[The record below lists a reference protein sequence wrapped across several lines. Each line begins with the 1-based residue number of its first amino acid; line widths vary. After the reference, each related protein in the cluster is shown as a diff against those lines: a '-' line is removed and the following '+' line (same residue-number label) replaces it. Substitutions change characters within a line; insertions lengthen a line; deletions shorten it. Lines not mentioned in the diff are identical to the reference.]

1 VQRTQLSFH
10 FILPSLRIRPGVER
24 DSMRPNAVHCPERLY
39 LMHWCFS
46 SRSLVLAS
54 FVVLVPTML
63 SQSGPVSLSSPDQRL
78 VMRLA
83 TVAGKESNGTG
94 GKLVYSIAFCGK
106 PLLNESALALEL
118 DGQATLGNNVQITES
133 TPGKGRDD
141 YTLVAGKVSDV
152 HDQYNSLLLRTVEGD
167 GAKRSLLI
175 EARAYNDGI
184 AFRYVL
190 PEQDAIKK
198 LRLKQEDTEFR
209 ISTDATTWALE
220 LPNYRSSYESEYVK
234 LPITSFSNQGG
245 VSSSFLIGMP
255 LLMHSP
261 GTAWMTLTEADLEG
275 NPGMYV
281 TNPSGNWA
289 GHWFVSKLSPR
300 SDDPNLVAVEALPY
314 HSAWRVLLVA
324 DEPGRLMESNVISDL
339 NSPNRV
345 QDTSW
350 IHPGKASWN
359 WWAGDIGPDG
369 KPAYTT
375 KNMEYY
381 VDFAAQSGFPYMLL
395 DAGWADGRD
404 ITKLR
409 GNVDVPELARYAAAK
424 HVKVWIWLY
433 STSVM
438 EQMKEAF
445 PLYEKWGVAGV
456 KIDFINRDDQD
467 GIKFYYDVAREAAE
481 HHLMVDFHGASKPW
495 GIERTYPNVL
505 SYEAVLGAENSKVAR
520 RDSPVDRSVFPFTRM
535 VAGPLDYT
543 PGGFNNVTEDEFV
556 GRDTSPMIMGTRA
569 QQLALYVVFQT
580 PFQMVSDSPQ
590 AYANQPEFQFIR
602 DVPTQWDSM
611 HVLSGE
617 PGEFV
622 TIARSHGREWYL
634 GGITNWTPREL
645 HVPLDFLDAGRYIA
659 QVYQDGAD
667 AGTHPKHV
675 TISRLVVHKGE
686 RLTLRLAVGGGCAIR
701 FIPEGGK

>member
-1 VQRTQLSFH
+1 MQ
-10 FILPSLRIRPGVER
+10 
-24 DSMRPNAVHCPERLY
+24 
-39 LMHWCFS
+39 WFS
-46 SRSLVLAS
+46 KTS
-54 FVVLVPTML
+54 VLVAVFVTVCCQTGF
-63 SQSGPVSLSSPDQRL
+63 SEIGPVVLSSPNQRL
-78 VMRLA
+78 SIQFT
-83 TVAGKESNGTG
+83 TVAGTEKTGTG
-94 GKLVYSIAFCGK
+94 GKLVYSVTFAGK
-106 PLLNESALALEL
+106 QIVDQSALALEL
-118 DGQATLGNNVQITES
+118 VDQPVLGSNVQIVES
-133 TPGKGRDD
+133 TPGKGSDD
-141 YTLVAGKVSDV
+141 YTLIAGKASGI
-152 HDQYNSLLLRTVEGD
+152 HDQHNSVQLRTVES
-167 GAKRSLLI
+167 AAPSRSLMI

-190 PEQDAIKK
+190 PEQDGIKE

-209 ISTDATTWALE
+209 ISTDATSWALT

-234 LPITSFSNQGG
+234 LPITAFSNQGG
-245 VSSSFLIGMP
+245 VPSSFLIGLP

-261 GTAWMTLTEADLEG
+261 GAAWMALTEADLEG
-275 NPGMYV
+275 NSGMYV

-289 GHWFVSKLSPR
+289 GHYFVSKLSPR
-300 SDDPNLVAVEALPY
+300 FDDPSLALRGTLPH

-324 DEPGRLMESNVISDL
+324 EEPGKLMESNILSDL
-339 NSPNRV
+339 NPPNRV

-359 WWAGDIGPDG
+359 WWAGDVGPDG
-369 KPAYTT
+369 KASYTT

-381 VDFAAQSGFPYMLL
+381 VDFAASSGFPYMLL

-409 GNVDVPELARYAAAK
+409 GNVDVPGLVRYATSK

-438 EQMKEAF
+438 DQMKQAF
-445 PLYEKWGVAGV
+445 PLFESWGVAGV

-520 RDSPVDRSVFPFTRM
+520 RDSPVDRTVFPFTRM

-543 PGGFNNVTEDEFV
+543 PGGFNNVTEDEFI
-556 GRDTSPMIMGTRA
+556 GRDVSPMIMGTRA

-590 AYANQPEFQFIR
+590 AYLDQPAFQFIR
-602 DVPTQWDSM
+602 DVPTAWDVM
-611 HVLSGE
+611 RVLNGD
-617 PGEFV
+617 PGEYV
-622 TIARSHGREWYL
+622 TIARSHGKEWYL
-634 GGITNWTPREL
+634 GSITNWTPREL
-645 HVPLDFLDAGRYIA
+645 HVPLNFLGAGRYTAEI
-659 QVYQDGAD
+659 YQDASD
-667 AGTHPKHV
+667 AGTNPKNV
-675 TISRLVVHKGE
+675 SIKKQSVRNSET
-686 RLTLRLAVGGGCAIR
+686 LTLKLAAGGGCAIR
-701 FIPEGGK
+701 FVPESNN

>member
-1 VQRTQLSFH
+1 MRWVLK
-10 FILPSLRIRPGVER
+10 IRLIVVSALLAGAGVSEGI
-24 DSMRPNAVHCPERLY
+24 A
-39 LMHWCFS
+39 
-46 SRSLVLAS
+46 
-54 FVVLVPTML
+54 
-63 SQSGPVSLSSPDQRL
+63 QSGPVTLQSPDERL
-78 VMRLA
+78 VMQFA
-83 TVAGKESNGTG
+83 TVSGKGSNGAA
-94 GKLVYSIAFCGK
+94 GKLVYSVSFRGR
-106 PLLNESALALEL
+106 PLLDQSALALEL
-118 DGQATLGNNVQITES
+118 GAQPALGSEVQIVAS
-133 TPGKGRDD
+133 TPGQGSDD
-141 YTLVAGKVSDV
+141 YSLIAGKVGSV
-152 HDQYNSLLLRTVEGD
+152 HDQYNSVVVRVVEGNET
-167 GAKRSLLI
+167 KRSLEI

-184 AFRYVL
+184 AFRYVV
-190 PEQDAIKK
+190 PKQDAIEE

-209 ISTDATTWALE
+209 ISTDATTWALA

-234 LPITSFSNQGG
+234 LPITAFSNQGG
-245 VSSSFLIGMP
+245 VSSSFLIGLP

-275 NPGMYV
+275 NSGMYV

-289 GHWFVSKLSPR
+289 GHFFISKLSPR
-300 SDDPNLVAVEALPY
+300 LEDPNLVLTGTLPH

-324 DEPGRLMESNVISDL
+324 DEPGKLMESNIISDL

-345 QDTSW
+345 KDTSW

-369 KPAYTT
+369 RAEYTT

-404 ITKLR
+404 ITRMR
-409 GNVDVPELARYAAAK
+409 GNVDVPELVRYATTK
-424 HVKVWIWLY
+424 NVKVWIWLY

-438 EQMKEAF
+438 NQMKEAF
-445 PLYEKWGVAGV
+445 PLFEKWGVAGV

-505 SYEAVLGAENSKVAR
+505 SYEAVLGMENNKVAR
-520 RDSPVDRSVFPFTRM
+520 RDSPVDRTVFPFTRM

-543 PGGFNNVTEDEFV
+543 PGGFDNVTENDFV
-556 GRDTSPMIMGTRA
+556 GRDQSPMVMGTRA

-590 AYANQPEFQFIR
+590 TYAHQPAFKFIH

-611 HVLSGE
+611 HVLNGE

-622 TIARSHGREWYL
+622 TIARSHGEEWYL
-634 GGITNWTPREL
+634 GSITNWTPRDL
-645 HVPLDFLDAGRYIA
+645 RVSLNFLGAGRYTAEI
-659 QVYQDGAD
+659 YQDAAD
-667 AGTHPKHV
+667 AGDHPKNV
-675 TISRLVVHKGE
+675 EIKRQTVRKDEELVLH
-686 RLTLRLAVGGGCAIR
+686 LAKGGGCAIR
-701 FIPEGGK
+701 FVPQREGKGN

>member
-1 VQRTQLSFH
+1 
-10 FILPSLRIRPGVER
+10 
-24 DSMRPNAVHCPERLY
+24 MRWY
-39 LMHWCFS
+39 LKGTCI
-46 SRSLVLAS
+46 
-54 FVVLVPTML
+54 VLVAAVIFGGHEAIA
-63 SQSGPVSLSSPDQRL
+63 QFKPVTLSSPDQL
-78 VMRLA
+78 LTIQFV
-83 TVAGKESNGTG
+83 TVAEKDPSSPV
-94 GKLVYSIAFCGK
+94 GKLVYSVTFRGK
-106 PLLNESALALEL
+106 QLLDQSALALEL
-118 DGQATLGNNVQITES
+118 EGQPSLGGKVQIVES
-133 TPGKGRDD
+133 VPGKGSDD
-141 YTLVAGKVSDV
+141 YTLLAGKVSSV
-152 HDQYNSLLLRTVEGD
+152 HDQYNSLLLRTAEND
-167 GAKRSLLI
+167 EPHRSLEI
-175 EARAYNDGI
+175 EARAYNDGV

-190 PEQDAIKK
+190 PEQNAIKE

-209 ISTDATTWALE
+209 ISTDATTWALA

-234 LPITSFSNQGG
+234 LPITAFSNQGG

-289 GHWFVSKLSPR
+289 GHYFVSKLSPR
-300 SDDPNLVAVEALPY
+300 LDDAALALTTTLPH

-324 DEPGRLMESNVISDL
+324 DEPGRLMESSIISDL
-339 NSPNRV
+339 NPPNRV

-369 KPAYTT
+369 KSAYTT

-381 VDFAAQSGFPYMLL
+381 VDFAAQSGLPYMLL
-395 DAGWADGRD
+395 DAGWADGGD

-409 GNVDVPELARYAAAK
+409 GNVDVPELVRYAAAK

-438 EQMKEAF
+438 NQMKEAF
-445 PLYEKWGVAGV
+445 PLFEKWGVAGV

-467 GIKFYYDVAREAAE
+467 GIKFYYDVAKEASE
-481 HHLMVDFHGASKPW
+481 NHLMVDFHGASKPW
-495 GIERTYPNVL
+495 GIERTYPNIL
-505 SYEAVLGAENSKVAR
+505 SYEAVLGAENNKVAR
-520 RDSPVDRSVFPFTRM
+520 RDSPVDRTVFPFTRM

-543 PGGFNNVTEDEFV
+543 PGGFNNVTENDFI
-556 GRDTSPMIMGTRA
+556 GRDQSPMVMGTRA

-590 AYANQPEFQFIR
+590 AYANQPAFQFIR

-611 HVLSGE
+611 NVLNGE

-622 TIARSHGREWYL
+622 TIARSHGNEWYL
-634 GGITNWTPREL
+634 GSVTNWAPRDL
-645 HVPLDFLDAGRYIA
+645 HVSLNFLGTGRYTAEI
-659 QVYQDGAD
+659 YQDAAD
-667 AGTHPKHV
+667 AATHPKN
-675 TISRLVVHKGE
+675 VVVRKQIVRKGE
-686 RLTLRLAVGGGCAIR
+686 ELTLHLATGGGCAIR
-701 FIPEGGK
+701 FVPEAAAR

>member
-1 VQRTQLSFH
+1 
-10 FILPSLRIRPGVER
+10 
-24 DSMRPNAVHCPERLY
+24 
-39 LMHWCFS
+39 MHWRFRS
-46 SRSLVLAS
+46 KSLVLIS
-54 FVVLVPTML
+54 FGVFAQITLA
-63 SQSGPVSLSSPDQRL
+63 QSTPVSLSSPDQRL
-78 VMRLA
+78 TIKFA
-83 TVAGKESNGTG
+83 TVAAKESIGTD
-94 GKLVYSIAFCGK
+94 GKLVYSIIFRGK
-106 PLLNESALALEL
+106 PLLDESALALEL
-118 DGQATLGNNVQITES
+118 DGQPVLGSSVQIIES
-133 TPGKGRDD
+133 TPGTGSDD
-141 YTLVAGKVSDV
+141 YALLAGKVSDV
-152 HDQYNSLLLRTVEGD
+152 HDRYNSLLLRTVEGA

-190 PEQDAIKK
+190 PEQDAIKE

-209 ISTDATTWALE
+209 ISTDATTWALA

-234 LPITSFSNQGG
+234 LPITAFSNQGG

-275 NPGMYV
+275 NAGMYV

-289 GHWFVSKLSPR
+289 GHWFVSKLSPQF
-300 SDDPNLVAVEALPY
+300 DDPNLAVTGTLPH

-324 DEPGRLMESNVISDL
+324 DEPGKLMESNIISDL

-359 WWAGDIGPDG
+359 WWAGDVGPDG
-369 KPAYTT
+369 TAAYTT

-404 ITKLR
+404 ITRQR
-409 GNVDVPELARYAAAK
+409 GNVDVPELVRYAAAK

-433 STSVM
+433 SGSVM
-438 EQMKEAF
+438 EQMKQAF

-456 KIDFINRDDQD
+456 KIDFVNRDDQT
-467 GIKFYYDVAREAAE
+467 GIKFYYDVAREAAD

-543 PGGFNNVTEDEFV
+543 PGGFNNVTEDDFV
-556 GRDTSPMIMGTRA
+556 GRDKSPMVMGTRA

-580 PFQMVSDSPQ
+580 PIQMVSDSPQ
-590 AYANQPEFQFIR
+590 AYTDQPAFQFIH
-602 DVPTQWDSM
+602 DVPVQWDSM
-611 HVLSGE
+611 HVLNGE

-622 TIARSHGREWYL
+622 TIARSHGKEWYL
-634 GGITNWTPREL
+634 GSITNWTHREL
-645 HVPLDFLDAGRYIA
+645 HVPLDFLGAGRYIA
-659 QVYQDGAD
+659 QVYQDASD
-667 AGTHPKHV
+667 AGTHPKNV
-675 TISRLVVHKGE
+675 TISRRVVRKGE
-686 RLTLRLAVGGGCAIR
+686 QLTLRLASGGGCAIR
-701 FIPEGGK
+701 FVPDTEK

>member
-1 VQRTQLSFH
+1 
-10 FILPSLRIRPGVER
+10 
-24 DSMRPNAVHCPERLY
+24 
-39 LMHWCFS
+39 MHGCFRS
-46 SRSLVLAS
+46 KSLVWVFCGVFAQIALG
-54 FVVLVPTML
+54 
-63 SQSGPVSLSSPDQRL
+63 QSGPVSLSSPDQRL
-78 VMRLA
+78 AMRFA
-83 TVAGKESNGTG
+83 TVESKGASG
-94 GKLVYSIAFCGK
+94 VDGKLVYSITFRGK
-106 PLLNESALALEL
+106 PLLDESALALEL
-118 DGQATLGNNVQITES
+118 DEQPALGSGVQIVES
-133 TPGKGRDD
+133 TPGKGNDD
-141 YTLVAGKVSDV
+141 YALVAGKVSHV
-152 HDQYNSLLLRTVEGD
+152 HDQYNSVLLRTVEGS

-198 LRLKQEDTEFR
+198 FRLKQEDTEFR
-209 ISTDATTWALE
+209 ISTDATTWALA

-234 LPITSFSNQGG
+234 LPITAFSNQGG
-245 VSSSFLIGMP
+245 VSSNFLIGMP

-261 GTAWMTLTEADLEG
+261 GVAWMALTEADLEG
-275 NPGMYV
+275 NAGMYV

-289 GHWFVSKLSPR
+289 GHWFTSKLSPR
-300 SDDPNLVAVEALPY
+300 FDDPNLAVTGTLP
-314 HSAWRVLLVA
+314 HHTAWRVLLVG
-324 DEPGRLMESNVISDL
+324 DEPGELMESNVISDL

-369 KPAYTT
+369 TAAYTT

-409 GNVDVPELARYAAAK
+409 GNVDVPELVRYAAQK

-445 PLYEKWGVAGV
+445 SLYEKWGVAGV

-467 GIKFYYDVAREAAE
+467 GIKFYYDVAQEAAE

-543 PGGFNNVTEDEFV
+543 PGGFNNATENEFV
-556 GRDTSPMIMGTRA
+556 GRDKSPMIMGTRA

-590 AYANQPEFQFIR
+590 AYTDQPEFQFIH
-602 DVPTQWDSM
+602 DVPAQWDAM
-611 HVLSGE
+611 HVVDGE

-622 TIARSHGREWYL
+622 TIARRQGNEWYL
-634 GGITNWTPREL
+634 GSITNWTPREL
-645 HVPLDFLDAGRYIA
+645 HVPLDFLGTGRYIA
-659 QVYQDGAD
+659 EVYQDGAD
-667 AGTHPKHV
+667 AATYPKHV
-675 TISRLVVHKGE
+675 TISRQTVHKGE
-686 RLTLRLAVGGGCAIR
+686 QLTLHLASGGGCAIR
-701 FIPEGGK
+701 FIPDNKK

>member
-1 VQRTQLSFH
+1 MNWFFQRRALEVIAFAAFCGTEGF
-10 FILPSLRIRPGVER
+10 
-24 DSMRPNAVHCPERLY
+24 
-39 LMHWCFS
+39 
-46 SRSLVLAS
+46 
-54 FVVLVPTML
+54 
-63 SQSGPVSLSSPDQRL
+63 SQSKPVTLSSPDQQL
-78 VMRLA
+78 VMQFN
-83 TVAGKESNGTG
+83 TVAGKESSGAG
-94 GKLVYSIAFCGK
+94 GKLVYSVTFHGK
-106 PLLNESALALEL
+106 QLLDPSALALDL
-118 DGQATLGNNVQITES
+118 ADQPILGSNVQIAGSISGQGE
-133 TPGKGRDD
+133 DE
-141 YTLVAGKVSDV
+141 YTLIAGKASKI
-152 HDQYNSLLLRTVEGD
+152 HDQYNKVELRVVENSEP
-167 GAKRSLLI
+167 KRALVV
-175 EARAYNDGI
+175 EARAYNDGL

-190 PEQDAIKK
+190 PEQDAIKD
-198 LRLKQEDTEFR
+198 LHLKQEDTEFR

-220 LPNYRSSYESEYVK
+220 LPNYKSSYESEYVK
-234 LPITSFSNQGG
+234 LPISAFSNQGG
-245 VSSSFLIGMP
+245 VSSSFLIGLP

-289 GHWFVSKLSPR
+289 GHFFVSKLSPR
-300 SDDPNLVAVEALPY
+300 LDNPGLAATGALPY
-314 HSAWRVLLVA
+314 HSSWRVLLVA
-324 DEPGRLMESNVISDL
+324 DEPGKLMESTIITDL

-350 IHPGKASWN
+350 IRPGKASWN

-369 KPAYTT
+369 KSAYTT

-381 VDFAAQSGFPYMLL
+381 VDFAANSGFPYMLL
-395 DAGWADGRD
+395 DAGWADGGN

-409 GNVDVPELARYAAAK
+409 GNVDVPELVRYAAAK
-424 HVKVWIWLY
+424 HVEVWIWLY

-438 EQMKEAF
+438 NQMKEAF
-445 PLYEKWGVAGV
+445 PLFEKWGVAGV

-481 HHLMVDFHGASKPW
+481 DHLMVDFHGASKPW

-505 SYEAVLGAENSKVAR
+505 SYEAVLGAENNKVGR

-535 VAGPLDYT
+535 IAGPLDYT
-543 PGGFNNVTEDEFV
+543 PGGFENATEDDFIP
-556 GRDTSPMIMGTRA
+556 RDKNPMVMGTRA

-590 AYANQPEFQFIR
+590 EYANQPAFQFIR

-611 HVLSGE
+611 HVINGE

-622 TIARSHGREWYL
+622 TIARSHGRDWYL
-634 GGITNWTPREL
+634 GSITNWTQREL
-645 HVPLDFLDAGRYIA
+645 HVPLSFLGAGRYIA
-659 QVYQDGAD
+659 EIYQDGAD

-675 TISRLVVHKGE
+675 TIKRQIVSREQELSLRLVS
-686 RLTLRLAVGGGCAIR
+686 GGGCAIR
-701 FIPEGGK
+701 FVPENGK

>member
-1 VQRTQLSFH
+1 MLWSLKTSTLIVTAFSAFLSGNGF
-10 FILPSLRIRPGVER
+10 G
-24 DSMRPNAVHCPERLY
+24 
-39 LMHWCFS
+39 
-46 SRSLVLAS
+46 
-54 FVVLVPTML
+54 
-63 SQSGPVSLSSPDQRL
+63 QSGPVTLSSPGQQL
-78 VMRLA
+78 VMQFN
-83 TVAGKESNGTG
+83 TVAGKESTGAG
-94 GKLVYSIAFCGK
+94 GKLVYSVTFHGK
-106 PLLNESALALEL
+106 QLLDSSALALEL
-118 DGQATLGNNVQITES
+118 ANQPILGSDVQIVES
-133 TPGKGRDD
+133 TPGKGSDD
-141 YTLVAGKVSDV
+141 YTLVAGKVSAV
-152 HDQYNSLLLRTVEGD
+152 HDQYNSLLLRTVESS

-190 PEQDAIKK
+190 PEQDAIKG

-209 ISTDATTWALE
+209 ISTDATTWALA

-234 LPITSFSNQGG
+234 LPITAFSNQGG

-275 NPGMYV
+275 NAGMYV

-300 SDDPNLVAVEALPY
+300 FDDPNLAVTGTLPH

-324 DEPGRLMESNVISDL
+324 DEPGKLMESNIISDL
-339 NSPNRV
+339 NSPNRI

-369 KPAYTT
+369 TAAYTT

-409 GNVDVPELARYAAAK
+409 GNVDVPELVRYAAAK

-543 PGGFNNVTEDEFV
+543 PGGFNNVTEDDFV
-556 GRDTSPMIMGTRA
+556 GRDKSPMIMGTRA

-590 AYANQPEFQFIR
+590 AYAHQPEFQFIH
-602 DVPTQWDSM
+602 DVPTRWDSM
-611 HVLSGE
+611 HVLNGE

-622 TIARSHGREWYL
+622 TIARSHGKEWYL
-634 GGITNWTPREL
+634 GSITNWTPREL
-645 HVPLDFLDAGRYIA
+645 HVSLGFLSTGRYTA
-659 QVYQDGAD
+659 EVYQDGVD

-675 TISRLVVHKGE
+675 AIERKVVRRGDQ
-686 RLTLRLAVGGGCAIR
+686 LTLRLAAGGGCAIR
-701 FIPEGGK
+701 FLPESGK

>member
-1 VQRTQLSFH
+1 MLWSFK
-10 FILPSLRIRPGVER
+10 
-24 DSMRPNAVHCPERLY
+24 
-39 LMHWCFS
+39 
-46 SRSLVLAS
+46 RSA
-54 FVVLVPTML
+54 FVAAALTAFCSGEGF
-63 SQSGPVSLSSPDQRL
+63 SQSGLVKLSSPDQQ
-78 VMRLA
+78 LA
-83 TVAGKESNGTG
+83 MQFTTVAAKDSSGAG
-94 GKLVYSIAFCGK
+94 GKLVYSVTFHGK
-106 PLLNESALALEL
+106 QLIDPSALALEL
-118 DGQATLGNNVQITES
+118 ADQPTLGSNVQIVES
-133 TPGKGRDD
+133 IPGSGSDD
-141 YTLVAGKVSDV
+141 YTLIAGKASKI
-152 HDQYNSLLLRTVEGD
+152 HDEYNKVQLRVVENSEP
-167 GAKRSLLI
+167 KRSVVI
-175 EARAYNDGI
+175 EARVYNDGV

-190 PEQDAIKK
+190 SEQNAIKE

-234 LPITSFSNQGG
+234 LPITAFSNQGG

-300 SDDPNLVAVEALPY
+300 LDDPNLVAVDALPY

-324 DEPGRLMESNVISDL
+324 DEPGKLMESNMISDL
-339 NSPNRV
+339 NPRSRV

-404 ITKLR
+404 ITKLH
-409 GNVDVPELARYAAAK
+409 GNVDVPELVRYAAAK

-456 KIDFINRDDQD
+456 KIDFINRDDQV

-590 AYANQPEFQFIR
+590 AYAHQPEFQFIH

-611 HVLSGE
+611 HVLNGE

-622 TIARSHGREWYL
+622 TIARSHGKEWYL
-634 GGITNWTPREL
+634 GSITNWTPREL

-675 TISRLVVHKGE
+675 MINSMVVHKGE
-686 RLTLRLAVGGGCAIR
+686 RLTLRLASGGGCAIR
-701 FIPEGGK
+701 FIPENGK